1 MNISDNLT
9 EIILAIIVLIGAA
22 AFITISI
29 KKKSKQSNIKI
40 GGDGDV
46 VGGDKK
52 VKNVKKR

>member
-9 EIILAIIVLIGAA
+9 KIILAIFVLIGAA

-29 KKKSKQSNIKI
+29 KKKNKQSNIKI
-40 GGDGDV
+40 GRDGDV

-52 VKNVKKR
+52 VKNVK